1 VFLSV
6 VLADRLL
13 GRYCF
18 GILRLVFPLPDVVL
32 PL

>member
-13 GRYCF
+13 GRSF
-18 GILRLVFPLPDVVL
+18 GVLRLVFPLPDVVL